1 MGNYTREE
9 ILAMAE
15 EEDVEFIRLQFYRY
29 VWNSEKILRSQQ
41 ESFQEPWITSAL
53 YTALILRALWERRSR
68 I

>member
-15 EEDVEFIRLQFYRY
+15 EEDVEFIRLQFTDMFGTL
-29 VWNSEKILRSQQ
+29 KILRSQQ

-53 YTALILRALWERRSR
+53 YMALILRALWERRSR